1 VIAVLHD
8 LSLAARFADRIV
20 MLDQGRVVVQGDS
33 VTVLTAQRLADV
45 FDIAVTLEQDKHG
58 LRLVQTGL
66 VP

>member
-1 VIAVLHD
+1 
-8 LSLAARFADRIV
+8 
-20 MLDQGRVVVQGDS
+20 

-45 FDIAVTLEQDKHG
+45 FGIAVTLEQDKHG